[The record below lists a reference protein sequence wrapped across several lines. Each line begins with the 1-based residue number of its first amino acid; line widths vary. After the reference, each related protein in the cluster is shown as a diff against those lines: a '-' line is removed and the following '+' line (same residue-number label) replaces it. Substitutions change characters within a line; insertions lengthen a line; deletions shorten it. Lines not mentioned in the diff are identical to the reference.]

1 VVASPESG
9 SYNLVA
15 VMKSNK
21 LKGYE
26 KEPGSLYTHDRVLT
40 LPNILTLA
48 RIALTV
54 PFLILINRAWF
65 GWALL
70 IFFIASVTDFI
81 DGYIARR
88 FNQQSSFGRLID
100 PLADKL
106 LTTASFIVMAIP
118 NGNFPTIPI
127 WLAVAVVGRDVVILL
142 GSLVVYM
149 LTRYKQFKPT
159 ALGKVNTF
167 LELGLIVVFLAF
179 NHFDF
184 WQVLLPLCYAIV
196 ITSVVAS
203 GGEYIYQ
210 GVKIMKGGARGN
222 TVGIS

>member
-1 VVASPESG
+1 
-9 SYNLVA
+9 
-15 VMKSNK
+15 MKSIK
-21 LKGYE
+21 PKVYAG
-26 KEPGSLYTHDRVLT
+26 EPPGASARDRVLT
-40 LPNILTLA
+40 LPNLLTMS

-54 PFLILINRAWF
+54 PFLIYINRGRF
-65 GWALL
+65 GAALL
-70 IFFIASVTDFI
+70 VFFIASVTDFV
-81 DGYIARR
+81 DGYVARK
-88 FNQQSSFGRLID
+88 FNQQSTFGRLID

-106 LTTASFIVMAIP
+106 LTTASFIVMAVP
-118 NGNFPTIPI
+118 SGNFPNIPL

-142 GSLVVYM
+142 GSLAVYL

-159 ALGKVNTF
+159 VLGKVNTF

-203 GGEYIYQ
+203 GAEYLYQ
-210 GVKIMKGGARGN
+210 GVKILRAHGHRNAA
-222 TVGIS
+222 GIS

>member
-1 VVASPESG
+1 
-9 SYNLVA
+9 
-15 VMKSNK
+15 MKSIK
-21 LKGYE
+21 TKGYAG
-26 KEPGSLYTHDRVLT
+26 EPAMAPAGERLLT
-40 LPNILTLA
+40 LPNILTLS

-54 PFLILINRAWF
+54 PFLIFINRAWF
-65 GWALL
+65 GSALL
-70 IFFIASVTDFI
+70 IFFIASVTDFV

-88 FNQQSSFGRLID
+88 FNQQSSFGRLLD

-118 NGNFPTIPI
+118 NGNFPQIPL

-142 GSLVVYM
+142 GSLAVYM
-149 LTRYKQFKPT
+149 LTGYKQFKPT
-159 ALGKVNTF
+159 LLGKVNTF

-203 GGEYIYQ
+203 GAEYVYQ
-210 GVKIMKGGARGN
+210 GVKIMKGRAESR
-222 TVGIS
+222 TAGIS